1 VALNFKH
8 RVILDVA
15 HGKNKQGALAT
26 SSIGLS
32 KPISVYVITFPNW
45 VLTTK

>member
-1 VALNFKH
+1 MMTFKH
-8 RVILDVA
+8 KVILDVA

-32 KPISVYVITFPNW
+32 KPQASM
-45 VLTTK
+45 